1 MEGDVEGGVKVAREE
16 GGGGRWMSRVRGM
29 GREEGNFPFFG
40 FSIISKLLLSH
51 AEGISKSRSVTKY
64 R

>member
-29 GREEGNFPFFG
+29 GREEGKGEFFVLFFL
-40 FSIISKLLLSH
+40 FSII
-51 AEGISKSRSVTKY
+51 
-64 R
+64 